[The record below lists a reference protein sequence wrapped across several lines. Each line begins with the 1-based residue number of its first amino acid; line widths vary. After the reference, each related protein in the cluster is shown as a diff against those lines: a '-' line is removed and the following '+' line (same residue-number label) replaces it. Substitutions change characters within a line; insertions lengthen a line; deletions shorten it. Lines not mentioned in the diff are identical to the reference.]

1 MPPRP
6 RLRNTA
12 DTLAAVA
19 PLVTRFM
26 ERVLADHD
34 PPLTLGQYLGL
45 RAIAAG
51 TESAAELAR
60 AAGVSEAAVSQLMA
74 AFERAGTVERTAA
87 GDDRR
92 RRRPALTAEGERVLR
107 SAQTL
112 VRQSAR
118 PPARI
123 ARPARRRGAGGGA
136 RAARAD
142 PGGPAPAAASTAA
155 ASARASSSPSAAA
168 AAVTSRR

>member
-6 RLRNTA
+6 RPRNTA

-19 PLVTRFM
+19 PLVTRWM
-26 ERVLADHD
+26 ERVLAGHD

-51 TESAAELAR
+51 TESAADLAR
-60 AAGVSEAAVSQLMA
+60 AAGVSEPAVSQLMA
-74 AFERAGTVERTAA
+74 AFERAGTVTRTAA

-92 RRRPALTAEGERVLR
+92 RRRPALTPEGERVLR

-112 VRQSAR
+112 VRQRLDPMLAALPPHESDALAAGLAQLEPILAGTAPPRRPR
-118 PPARI
+118 PPPPPLGHHPHPPPPRQ
-123 ARPARRRGAGGGA
+123 
-136 RAARAD
+136 
-142 PGGPAPAAASTAA
+142 
-155 ASARASSSPSAAA
+155 
-168 AAVTSRR
+168 

>member
-6 RLRNTA
+6 RTRNTA

-19 PLVTRFM
+19 PLVTRWM
-26 ERVLADHD
+26 ERVLAGHD

-51 TESAAELAR
+51 TESAADLAR

-92 RRRPALTAEGERVLR
+92 RRRPALTAEGERVL
-107 SAQTL
+107 
-112 VRQSAR
+112 AR
-118 PPARI
+118 PRRWSGSGSTPCSR
-123 ARPARRRGAGGGA
+123 RSPRTKQTRWPRRSNGWSRSWPGPPRRGGRG
-136 RAARAD
+136 
-142 PGGPAPAAASTAA
+142 
-155 ASARASSSPSAAA
+155 
-168 AAVTSRR
+168 RRTRRWATITHPPPPPQ

>member
-6 RLRNTA
+6 RTRNTA

-19 PLVTRFM
+19 PLVTRWM
-26 ERVLADHD
+26 ERVLAGHD

-51 TESAAELAR
+51 TESAADLAR

-92 RRRPALTAEGERVLR
+92 RRRPALTPEGERVLA

-112 VRQSAR
+112 VRQRLDPMLAALAPHEADALAAALERLEPVLAGTAPPRRPR
-118 PPARI
+118 PPH
-123 ARPARRRGAGGGA
+123 PPMGHH
-136 RAARAD
+136 
-142 PGGPAPAAASTAA
+142 PHPP
-155 ASARASSSPSAAA
+155 PPPQ
-168 AAVTSRR
+168 

>member
-6 RLRNTA
+6 RPQTTA

-19 PLVTRFM
+19 PLVTRLM
-26 ERVLADHD
+26 ERVLAGHD

-45 RAIAAG
+45 RAVAAG
-51 TESAAELAR
+51 AESAAVLAR

-92 RRRPALTAEGERVLR
+92 RRRPALTPEGKRVLA
-107 SAQTL
+107 SAQAL
-112 VRQSAR
+112 VRSRLEPLVAALRPHDADALAEVLARLEPILQGHAPPRR
-118 PPARI
+118 PPPPHPPGRH
-123 ARPARRRGAGGGA
+123 RPH
-136 RAARAD
+136 
-142 PGGPAPAAASTAA
+142 PPP
-155 ASARASSSPSAAA
+155 PPPK
-168 AAVTSRR
+168 

>member
-1 MPPRP
+1 M
-6 RLRNTA
+6 RNTA

-19 PLVTRFM
+19 PLVTRWM
-26 ERVLADHD
+26 ERVLAGHD

-51 TESAAELAR
+51 TESAADLAR

-87 GDDRR
+87 DDDRR
-92 RRRPALTAEGERVLR
+92 RRRPALTAEGERVLA

-112 VRQSAR
+112 VRQRLDPMLAALAPHEADALAAALERLEPVLAGTAPPRR
-118 PPARI
+118 PPPP
-123 ARPARRRGAGGGA
+123 RP
-136 RAARAD
+136 
-142 PGGPAPAAASTAA
+142 PGRHRPHP
-155 ASARASSSPSAAA
+155 PPPPPK
-168 AAVTSRR
+168 

>member
-6 RLRNTA
+6 RPRNTA

-26 ERVLADHD
+26 ERVLANHD

-74 AFERAGTVERTAA
+74 AFERAGTVERTAV

-92 RRRPALTAEGERVLR
+92 RRRPALTAEGERVLA

-112 VRQSAR
+112 VRRRLDPLLESLAPHDAEALAAVLEGREPILAGHAPPRR
-118 PPARI
+118 PPPP
-123 ARPARRRGAGGGA
+123 RP
-136 RAARAD
+136 
-142 PGGPAPAAASTAA
+142 PGRHHPHPP
-155 ASARASSSPSAAA
+155 RPPQ
-168 AAVTSRR
+168 

>member
-6 RLRNTA
+6 RTRNTA

-19 PLVTRFM
+19 PLVTRWM
-26 ERVLADHD
+26 ERVLAGHD

-51 TESAAELAR
+51 TESAADLAR

-74 AFERAGTVERTAA
+74 AFERARTVERTAA

-92 RRRPALTAEGERVLR
+92 RRRPALTAEGERVLA

-112 VRQSAR
+112 VRLRLDPLFAALAPHEADALAAALGRLEPVRAGTAPPRRPR
-118 PPARI
+118 PPH
-123 ARPARRRGAGGGA
+123 PPMGHH
-136 RAARAD
+136 
-142 PGGPAPAAASTAA
+142 PHPP
-155 ASARASSSPSAAA
+155 PPPQ
-168 AAVTSRR
+168 

>member
-6 RLRNTA
+6 RTRNTA

-19 PLVTRFM
+19 PLVTRWM
-26 ERVLADHD
+26 ERVLAGHD

-51 TESAAELAR
+51 TESAADLAR

-92 RRRPALTAEGERVLR
+92 RRRPALTPEGERVLA
-107 SAQTL
+107 SAQML
-112 VRQSAR
+112 VRQRLDPMLVALAPHEADALAAALERLEPVLAGTAPPRRPR
-118 PPARI
+118 PPH
-123 ARPARRRGAGGGA
+123 PPMGHH
-136 RAARAD
+136 
-142 PGGPAPAAASTAA
+142 PHPP
-155 ASARASSSPSAAA
+155 PPPQ
-168 AAVTSRR
+168 

>member
-6 RLRNTA
+6 RTPNTA

-19 PLVTRFM
+19 PLVTRWM
-26 ERVLADHD
+26 ERVLASHD

-51 TESAAELAR
+51 TESAADLAR

-74 AFERAGTVERTAA
+74 AFERAGTVARTAA
-87 GDDRR
+87 GPDRR

-107 SAQTL
+107 SAQRL
-112 VRQSAR
+112 VRSRLDPMLTALAPHESDALAAALARLEPVLAGTAPPRRPR
-118 PPARI
+118 PPHPPMGH
-123 ARPARRRGAGGGA
+123 RPH
-136 RAARAD
+136 
-142 PGGPAPAAASTAA
+142 PPP
-155 ASARASSSPSAAA
+155 PPQ
-168 AAVTSRR
+168 

>member
-6 RLRNTA
+6 RPRNTA
-12 DTLAAVA
+12 DNLAAVA

-26 ERVLADHD
+26 ERVLANHD

-92 RRRPALTAEGERVLR
+92 RRRPALTAEGERVLA

-112 VRQSAR
+112 VRRRLDPLLASLAPHDAEALAAVLERLEPILAGHAPPRR
-118 PPARI
+118 PPPP
-123 ARPARRRGAGGGA
+123 RP
-136 RAARAD
+136 
-142 PGGPAPAAASTAA
+142 PGRHHPHPP
-155 ASARASSSPSAAA
+155 RPPQ
-168 AAVTSRR
+168 

>member
-6 RLRNTA
+6 RTRNTA

-19 PLVTRFM
+19 PLVTRWM
-26 ERVLADHD
+26 ERVLAGHD

-51 TESAAELAR
+51 TESAADLAR

-74 AFERAGTVERTAA
+74 AFERAGTVARTAA
-87 GDDRR
+87 GADRR
-92 RRRPALTAEGERVLR
+92 RRRPALTAEGERVLA

-112 VRQSAR
+112 VRQRLDPMLTALAPHEADALTGALERLEPVLAGTAPPRRPR
-118 PPARI
+118 PPH
-123 ARPARRRGAGGGA
+123 PPMGHHHH
-136 RAARAD
+136 
-142 PGGPAPAAASTAA
+142 PPP
-155 ASARASSSPSAAA
+155 PPQ
-168 AAVTSRR
+168 